1 MRTHLKRGQIST
13 EMFRD
18 MVEGY
23 TENKVTEAR
32 SLEGYIYNPQFEKS
46 VEEYR
51 LGVVRHDK
59 AIGGHT
65 WKFWNLQCIGQ

>member
-1 MRTHLKRGQIST
+1 
-13 EMFRD
+13 MFRD

-59 AIGGHT
+59 AI
-65 WKFWNLQCIGQ
+65 